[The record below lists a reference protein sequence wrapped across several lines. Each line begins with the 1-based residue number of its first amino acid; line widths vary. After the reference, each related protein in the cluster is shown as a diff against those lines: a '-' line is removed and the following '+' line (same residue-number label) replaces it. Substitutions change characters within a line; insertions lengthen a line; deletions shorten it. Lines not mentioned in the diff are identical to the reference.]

1 MKGKVI
7 LLVLTILNIVS
18 ILFSTSQNCVVGRI
32 SASIAIALVI
42 YSAFGEL
49 KLQNQ
54 LESTD
59 KEFQI
64 KRDSKG
70 NIISHAK
77 INCGTY

>member
-18 ILFSTSQNCVVGRI
+18 ILFSTSQNCVVGWI
-32 SASIAIALVI
+32 SALIAIALVI

-54 LESTD
+54 LECTD

-64 KRDSKG
+64 KRDSNG